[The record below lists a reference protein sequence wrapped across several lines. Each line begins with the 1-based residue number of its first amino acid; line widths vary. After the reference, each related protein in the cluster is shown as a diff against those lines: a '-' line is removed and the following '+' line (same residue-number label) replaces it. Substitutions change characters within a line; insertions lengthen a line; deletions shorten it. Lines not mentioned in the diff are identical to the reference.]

1 MAEKER
7 PSHFEMIDAISAQR
21 ELGVP
26 DRSNLNDTLVKSA
39 LWKDNALRAIED
51 SSSTS
56 PVQRS
61 DEVERL
67 RRVIAKLKT
76 KYNDLAARH
85 REEVGAYKDQ
95 LAEFQAAYDQFQQQ
109 SDQLLNELDEDNQ
122 RLRNE
127 CKLNNP
133 RSLL

>member
-7 PSHFEMIDAISAQR
+7 PSQFEMIDAIHAQR

-51 SSSTS
+51 SSSAS
-56 PVQRS
+56 PLKRS

-76 KYNDLAARH
+76 KYNDLAAKH